1 MKTQTTP
8 GPWKVSPDN
17 EGFAIEPATRQRGCS
32 YVAILESR
40 GTNDTGTMESNA
52 RLIAAAPELLDALRW
67 FATCAEPEDDGTLSR
82 KDLEHASKRA
92 SEVLAKLKDIT
103 L

>member
-1 MKTQTTP
+1 MDPK
-8 GPWKVSPDN
+8 
-17 EGFAIEPATRQRGCS
+17 EPVQIIGMDTDFICQIDG
-32 YVAILESR
+32 VN
-40 GTNDTGTMESNA
+40 TNALANA